1 MVEDPHPVVAHGNA
15 GWPVVVGAVFGAI
28 TLAGLFGFA
37 FLAGTSSP
45 QFICR
50 SFQLLAGV
58 FALGAALSAAFIG
71 GGATATNSSPFPIVF
86 SVGGGVAVLFIA
98 FFSFNHFAPKSCAYA
113 SKLSEKQYSSALS
126 QLQQARDLADPIS
139 KSLGDIITWA
149 SNAKTNT
156 SDNRTCVIRH
166 QQAQDQDTEI
176 KRSFDNMSSLLK
188 TAVPLLPASIPELC
202 GKGG

>member
-1 MVEDPHPVVAHGNA
+1 MVENPHPNLVHSKA

-50 SFQLLAGV
+50 SFQLLASV

-71 GGATATNSSPFPIVF
+71 GGATATSTAPFSLVI

-98 FFSFNHFAPKSCAYA
+98 FFSFNYFAPKSCAYETELA
-113 SKLSEKQYSSALS
+113 AKQYSSALG

-139 KSLGDIITWA
+139 KALGDAVTWA
-149 SNAKTNT
+149 SNAKTNK
-156 SDNRTCVIRH
+156 SDVDTCVLRH
-166 QQAQDQDTEI
+166 QQAQEQDTNI
-176 KRSFDNMSSLLK
+176 KNSFDNMALLLK
-188 TAVPLLPASIPELC
+188 TAAPLLPASISDLG
-202 GKGG
+202 GKTR